1 MEYDFINLLFIEF
14 VLVVVEKIEDKFVF
28 VSCLILFIYQIVYFF
43 VEVGVVR
50 KYIEILLNFV
60 LENKEVLRIMV

>member
-28 VSCLILFIYQIVYFF
+28 VSCLILFIY
-43 VEVGVVR
+43 
-50 KYIEILLNFV
+50 
-60 LENKEVLRIMV
+60 